1 MSRGVQTFKQ
11 GDVTKAIKAAV
22 KAGVKDWRIEI
33 AGKIIVT
40 GAAPRE
46 EQNPTSEANEW
57 DSVK

>member
-40 GAAPRE
+40 GAAPME
-46 EQNPTSEANEW
+46 EQNPTAEANEW